1 MYNLFYLFMD
11 INSNFNRI
19 ARSVGFWIRKNI
31 YVLIEINSNFNRI
44 ARSVRFWIRKYFIF
58 LLYLF
63 KI

>member
-44 ARSVRFWIRKYFIF
+44 ARSVRFW
-58 LLYLF
+58 
-63 KI
+63 